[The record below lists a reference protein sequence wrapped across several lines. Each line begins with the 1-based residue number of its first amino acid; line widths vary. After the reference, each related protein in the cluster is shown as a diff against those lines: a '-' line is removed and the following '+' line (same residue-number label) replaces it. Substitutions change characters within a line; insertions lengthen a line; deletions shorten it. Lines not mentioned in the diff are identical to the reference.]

1 MATNWNAVLANV
13 NNSADILAI
22 LRKVLSLLELKVDG
36 TTIDEVL
43 AQLEKVASDGQI
55 TIEEALETLTFL
67 DQKIDER
74 TSAFNDA
81 IEAAAAAGAGA
92 NGWTADL
99 VAYEGGTQKQFND
112 SQNNLNLTII
122 NYVNPKMF
130 GAKGDGVTD
139 DAQAIRNCFIFMV
152 ANKATF
158 NDPSYSEYLYNS
170 NILVNAPNQKLVISG
185 NCTFISENNYITFSG
200 TKEQLGYISFTA
212 SRNSK
217 TITLNQN
224 AVLNKGDLIA
234 IHNSRVSSLSSHESY
249 YYDGEYKTVEASSGN
264 VITLESML
272 ETSYPAGIQDKV
284 WKVNPIILDIRGV
297 KFKSSGLSAIKISL
311 SAYSYFDFN
320 SENPSTSSGAQ
331 NSFNLDRSYS
341 SYIAGGR
348 HIKVNLSGSGTDYG
362 IIIGNSQDILVEAD
376 YVFGARHGCAIG
388 GDDTDMAVPNR
399 RIHCEKMTIENS
411 PTSLL
416 HAADMHGNTIDCHYR
431 DNYIKGRISLS
442 GRNPKA
448 INNKIH
454 VHPGDIRVP
463 IGLSQLI
470 GGRVESIN
478 NEVVTSGGASYILGW
493 LASSTIQKASEPTT
507 LVLQDIKFEGNP
519 NMVGILA
526 AFNLPVSSNVILDGF
541 ELVGSAP
548 IFDRLLN
555 YSAGA
560 SAVKPSFIQI
570 TRPKFAVPDSIIL
583 IAGDAGLAGVAKQ
596 VFPSSGTTESNGS
609 WIRNSDGTM
618 ECTIRVTATLP
629 VTTTATGG
637 FKTADIQW
645 TYPKPFVAQP
655 RLSPMIFDN
664 VSVQIKAT
672 SAGTSSAKIY
682 SFSNV
687 SVENAGIN
695 FDITAKGKFL
705 Y

>member
-1 MATNWNAVLANV
+1 MATNWNAVLANI
-13 NNSADILAI
+13 NNASDILAI
-22 LRKVLSLLELKVDG
+22 LRKILPLLDGKVDG
-36 TTIDEVL
+36 TTLDEIL
-43 AQLEKVASDGQI
+43 TQLNKVAEDGEI
-55 TIEEALETLTFL
+55 TIQEALETINLL
-67 DQKIDER
+67 EQKILDR
-74 TSAFNDA
+74 TSAFDEA
-81 IEAAAAAGAGA
+81 IEAAAAAGAGS

-99 VAYEGGTQKQFND
+99 VAYAGSTQKQFND

-185 NCTFISENNYITFSG
+185 NCKFISENNYITFSG
-200 TKEQLGYISFTA
+200 TKEQLGYISFSA

-388 GDDTDMAVPNR
+388 GDDTDMAAPNR

-682 SFSNV
+682 SFSNI